1 MWAVLVVVS
10 LLFGVLVIAA
20 SRRGNARPP
29 EPEPTGPQAC
39 AAPQVRATARTVL
52 RAEETGRAVQPV
64 RVRVTEEAIGD
75 EGVAQVTVTAR
86 GRVVGRATAS
96 GDSPLRVTARAARR
110 ACASGATVREAE
122 RRAEREARRAG
133 LRAARAAARRRLRA
147 ITPRAEGRLRARL
160 RARALGLATRKALEG
175 VPAEQERLR
184 AKASA
189 EALRRARQR
198 AAGSESA

>member
-10 LLFGVLVIAA
+10 LLCGVLIIAA
-20 SRRGNARPP
+20 SRSGNARLP
-29 EPEPTGPQAC
+29 EPEPTGPRAC
-39 AAPQVRATARTVL
+39 AAPAVRATARTVL
-52 RAEETGRAVQPV
+52 HAKESGRAVQPV
-64 RVRVTEEAIGD
+64 RVQVTEEAIGE

-86 GRVVGRATAS
+86 GRVVGRATAA
-96 GDSPLRVTARAARR
+96 GDSPVRVTARSARR

-122 RRAEREARRAG
+122 RRAARAARREG
-133 LRAARAAARRRLRA
+133 KRTARAAAERRLRS

-160 RARALGLATRKALEG
+160 RARALGLATRRALEA

-198 AAGSESA
+198 AAGSRTA